1 MTKLWPTSPPT
12 LSPSDREPSPPVG
25 CPKQV
30 PLTRGIPLL
39 VAAFTAAAEPESTLA
54 QVEFFEREVRPVLAE
69 HCHGCHGPEKQKS
82 GLRLDSRALVLKG
95 GEGGPVVVP
104 GKPEESRLVWA
115 INHAHGD
122 KVEPMPG
129 DDEKIPPAAIAAL
142 TEWVRQGLP
151 WPKETGPAL
160 ADPRSHWAFQPV
172 RNPIV
177 PAVRDPSRVRSPLDR
192 FLLTALEKAGLS
204 YSSEAPREVQVRRL
218 YLTLWGLA
226 PTSDE
231 VAAFLADNSP
241 NAYELLVDRLMA
253 SPRFGERWGRHW
265 LDVARYSDTKGYVFE
280 EERRYPYAYTY
291 RDWVVDA
298 FNRDLPYDR
307 FLQLQLAADR
317 LVSGDDNRDLAAMGF
332 LTLGRRFLNN
342 THDIIDDR
350 IDVVMRGTQALTLS
364 CARCHDHKTDPFPA
378 TDYYALHAI
387 FASSAELPAKPLL
400 KPFQST
406 PETDRFERELAEK
419 EAKIPAFRAAR
430 LDDTLSAPKT
440 ALYLGLLRRGLREPK
455 ADLDQEAK
463 RLALHPVVLGAWKTA
478 LTTSLAPEHTLWGAW
493 TAVARAPDAEFPA
506 QLAIALAAPA
516 TDPTLRSALAA
527 KPPKSAAELDLTLG
541 ELLAKGR
548 ASADKSSAAAA
559 PWHHPKGPGS
569 IAPDQLVSTYS
580 TADIGKHRALQRE
593 VEAFKATSPH
603 SPPRA
608 MVLVDGKP
616 REGKVFLRGN
626 PNRPGK
632 EVPRRFVE
640 ILTPPGAKPF
650 KEGSGRLELAR
661 AITSPDNPLTARVMV
676 NRVFNQVFGQSL
688 VETPSDF
695 GTRTPAPS
703 HPDLLD
709 HLAHDFIA
717 QGWSTKRLIR
727 AMVVSSAFRQGS
739 DPSKLGLAKDPGNA
753 LLWRM
758 NRRRLD
764 FESMRDSM
772 LRVAGRLDGRAGG
785 QPFDLAEDFATPR
798 RTVYAFIERQNL
810 PAFFRT
816 FDFANPDFHVA
827 KRNVTTTPQQALWL
841 LNHPFV
847 RDMADRLAAS
857 TIAQPDPAARVRTL
871 YQATLSRAPTSEEL
885 SLALSFTRDF
895 TASPP
900 PSRWR
905 LGTGSWDPA
914 ARKVTFTEMTHR
926 KDGRVSPAAQF
937 PAPVFGHA
945 FLSAQGGH
953 PGDSAATAVI
963 RRWQTGPAA
972 TARIEG
978 TLHVPSATSQGV
990 RARLVSSRSGLL
1002 GEWTAKGGAPAVEV
1016 ALSKVTLAPGETL
1029 DFIVDDWNSPNSDS
1043 FSWSP
1048 LIRDASTGELLA
1060 SAAADFAR
1068 PAVAPQD
1075 AWSALAQVLLQSNEF
1090 NFAD

>member
-1 MTKLWPTSPPT
+1 L
-12 LSPSDREPSPPVG
+12 
-25 CPKQV
+25 V
-30 PLTRGIPLL
+30 PLTRGIPPLA
-39 VAAFTAAAEPESTLA
+39 AAFATAFAAAAEPEATSA
-54 QVEFFEREVRPVLAE
+54 QIEFFEREVRPVLAE
-69 HCHGCHGPEKQKS
+69 HCYGCHGPEKQKS
-82 GLRLDSRALVLKG
+82 GLRLDSRAFVLKG
-95 GEGGPVVVP
+95 GEGGPVVVH
-104 GKPEESRLVWA
+104 GKPEESRLIWA
-115 INHAHGD
+115 INHTHGD

-129 DDEKIPPAAIAAL
+129 DDEKLPPAAIAAL

-151 WPKETGPAL
+151 WPKEVGPTL
-160 ADPRSHWAFQPV
+160 ADPKLHWAYQPV
-172 RNPIV
+172 GNPPLPKV
-177 PAVRDPSRVRSPLDR
+177 KDGSRARAPLDR
-192 FLLTALEKAGLS
+192 FLLSALEKQGLGFAP
-204 YSSEAPREVQVRRL
+204 EAPREVQVRRL

-226 PTSDE
+226 PTE
-231 VAAFLADNSP
+231 VEVSAFMADTSP
-241 NAYELLVDRLMA
+241 NAYERLVDRLMA
-253 SPRFGERWGRHW
+253 APHFGERWGRHW

-307 FLQLQLAADR
+307 FLQLQIAADR
-317 LVSGDDNRDLAAMGF
+317 LVKGDDNRDLAAMGF

-350 IDVVMRGTQALTLS
+350 IDVVMRGTQAITLS

-387 FASSAELPAKPLL
+387 FASSAELPEKPLL
-400 KPFQST
+400 KPFQPT
-406 PETDRFERELAEK
+406 PETARFERELAEK
-419 EAKIPAFRAAR
+419 EAKIPTFRAAR
-430 LDDTLSAPKT
+430 LDETLAPAKT

-463 RLALHPVVLGAWKTA
+463 RLALYPVVLAAWKTA
-478 LTTSLAPEHTLWGAW
+478 LTPSLTLEHPLWGAW

-506 QLAIALAAPA
+506 RLAAALANPA
-516 TDPTLRSALAA
+516 IDPALRSTLAA
-527 KPPKSAAELDLTLG
+527 QPPKSAAELDRTLA

-548 ASADKSSAAAA
+548 TFPDKSAVAAA
-559 PWHHPKGPGS
+559 PWHHPKGPGA
-569 IAPDQLVSTYS
+569 IAPDQLVGTYS

-608 MVLVDGKP
+608 MVLVEGKP
-616 REGKVFLRGN
+616 RDGKVLLRGN

-632 EVPRRFVE
+632 EVPRRYVE
-640 ILTPPGAKPF
+640 LLTPPGTKPF
-650 KEGSGRLELAR
+650 TDGSGRLELAR
-661 AITSPDNPLTARVMV
+661 ALTAPDNPLTARVMV

-695 GTRTPAPS
+695 GIRTPAPR
-703 HPDLLD
+703 HPELLD
-709 HLAHDFIA
+709 HLAHDFVA
-717 QGWSTKRLIR
+717 QGWSIKKLIR
-727 AMVVSSAFRQGS
+727 SMVVSSAFRQS
-739 DPSKLGLAKDPGNA
+739 SALSRAGLAKDPGNE

-758 NRRRLD
+758 NRSRLD

-772 LRVAGRLDGRAGG
+772 LRMAGRLDGKTGG
-785 QPFDLAEDFATPR
+785 QPFDLAEDFGAPR

-857 TIAQPDPAARVRTL
+857 TAAQPDPAARVRTL
-871 YQATLSRAPTSEEL
+871 YRATLSRAPTPEEL

-895 TASPP
+895 AASPP

-914 ARKVTFTEMTHR
+914 SRKVTFTEMTHR

-953 PGDSAATAVI
+953 PGDGPSAAVI

-990 RARLVSSRSGLL
+990 RARIVSSRSGLL
-1002 GEWTAKGGAPAVEV
+1002 GEWTAKGGATAVEV
-1016 ALSKVTLAPGETL
+1016 ILSKVALAPGETI
-1029 DFIVDDWNSPNSDS
+1029 DFIVDDWNGPNSDS

-1048 LIRDASTGELLA
+1048 LIRDTGTGELLA

-1068 PAVAPQD
+1068 PAVVTQD

>member
-1 MTKLWPTSPPT
+1 M
-12 LSPSDREPSPPVG
+12 G
-25 CPKQV
+25 V
-30 PLTRGIPLL
+30 PLTHGLPLL
-39 VAAFTAAAEPESTLA
+39 AAGLAVAAEPEATPA

-82 GLRLDSRALVLKG
+82 GLRLDSRAFVLKG
-95 GEGGPVVVP
+95 GEIGPVVVP
-104 GKPEESRLVWA
+104 GKPEASRLIWA
-115 INHAHGD
+115 VNHAQGD

-151 WPKETGPAL
+151 WPKEVGPAL
-160 ADPRSHWAFQPV
+160 SDPSSHWAFQPV
-172 RNPIV
+172 RNPPP
-177 PAVRDPSRVRSPLDR
+177 PAVRDASRVRSPLDR
-192 FLLTALEKAGLS
+192 FLLSALEKAGLS
-204 YSSEAPREVQVRRL
+204 YSPEAPREVQVRRL
-218 YLTLWGLA
+218 HLTLWGLA

-231 VAAFLADNSP
+231 VAAFLADKSP
-241 NAYELLVDRLMA
+241 DAYERLVDRLMA

-265 LDVARYSDTKGYVFE
+265 LDVARYADTKGYVFE

-307 FLQLQLAADR
+307 FLQLQIAADR

-364 CARCHDHKTDPFPA
+364 CARCHDHKTDPLPA

-387 FASSAELPAKPLL
+387 FASSAEPADKPLL
-400 KPFQST
+400 KPFHPT
-406 PETDRFERELAEK
+406 PETERFGRELAEK
-419 EAKIPAFRAAR
+419 EAKVPAFKAAR
-430 LDDTLSAPKT
+430 LDDTLSPAKT
-440 ALYLGLLRRGLREPK
+440 ALYLGVLRRGLRDPK

-463 RLALHPVVLGAWKTA
+463 RLALHPVVLAAWKAA
-478 LTTSLAPEHTLWGAW
+478 LTPMLAPEHPLWGAW
-493 TAVARAPDAEFPA
+493 TAVARAPDAEFAPR
-506 QLAIALAAPA
+506 LAAALAAPS
-516 TDPTLRSALAA
+516 TDPSLRAALAA
-527 KPPKSAAELDLTLG
+527 KPPKSPAELDLALA

-548 ASADKSSAAAA
+548 NSPDKASAAAA

-569 IAPDQLVSTYS
+569 VAPDQLVGTYS
-580 TADIGKHRALQRE
+580 TADSGRYRALQRE

-608 MVLVDGKP
+608 MVLVEGRPRDGK
-616 REGKVFLRGN
+616 VLLRGN

-640 ILTPPGAKPF
+640 ILTPVGAKPYTD
-650 KEGSGRLELAR
+650 GSGRLELAR
-661 AITSPDNPLTARVMV
+661 AIASPDNPLTARVMV

-703 HPDLLD
+703 HPGLLD
-709 HLAHDFIA
+709 HLAHEFVA

-727 AMVVSSAFRQGS
+727 SMVVSSAFRQGS
-739 DPSKLGLAKDPGNA
+739 DPSEPGLAKDPANA

-785 QPFDLAEDFATPR
+785 QPFDLAQDFGAPR

-847 RDMADRLAAS
+847 RTMADRLAAS
-857 TIAQPDPAARVRTL
+857 TAAQPDPASRVRALYRSTL
-871 YQATLSRAPTSEEL
+871 ARAPSSEEL
-885 SLALSFTRDF
+885 ALALSFTRDF
-895 TASPP
+895 AASPP
-900 PSRWR
+900 PSRWS

-914 ARKVTFTEMTHR
+914 SRKVAFAEMTHR
-926 KDGRVSPAAQF
+926 KDGRVSPAARF
-937 PAPVFGHA
+937 PAPGFGHA

-953 PGDSAATAVI
+953 PGDGPATAVI
-963 RRWQTGPAA
+963 RRWQTGPSA

-978 TLHVPSATSQGV
+978 ALHVPAAASQGV
-990 RARLVSSRSGLL
+990 RARVVSSRSGLL

-1016 ALSKVTLAPGETL
+1016 ALAKLALAPGETL
-1029 DFIVDDWNSPNSDS
+1029 DFIVDDWNGPNSDA

-1048 LIRDASTGELLA
+1048 LIRDAVTGELLA